1 MAGFTPF
8 VPLLAALFAGFA
20 LGLLVAFGLGLAKSR
35 TARQIA
41 QELLSESEARRR
53 VEFDTAVANLK
64 ASFGDLS
71 LDALRRSTEEFLKL
85 AEGRL
90 AAERALHG
98 RELEA
103 KKGEIAAQV
112 ERMTGQLDRVQ
123 ALMRELE
130 TDRVQKFGELS
141 GQLRLAGE
149 QTAELTRTTGL
160 LREALASSRARGQWG
175 ERMAED
181 VLRLAGFVEGIN
193 YLKQRRVEDGASRPD
208 FTFPL
213 PGGLVV
219 HMDVKFP
226 LDNYLRFLEAEGDG
240 ERARLRDAFLR
251 DVKARIKEVCSR
263 DYICPERD
271 TVDYCLLFIPNERI
285 YAFIHEHD
293 PRLLDEGLRQ
303 KVVFCS
309 PLTLY
314 AVLVVIRQAVQNF
327 ALERTSNEILTL
339 LGQFRRQWQR
349 YTESMETLGRRLDA
363 AQREFQ
369 ALTTTRT
376 RQLERP
382 LDRLDQLRRDKGL
395 PVAGGGEADPTE
407 EGGEEEEEEEAVL
420 QA

>member
-8 VPLLAALFAGFA
+8 FAPLATFVIGLA
-20 LGLLVAFGLGLAKSR
+20 LGLLAAFFLGLTRSR
-35 TARQIA
+35 TARAIA
-41 QELLSESEARRR
+41 AELLGEAEARRR
-53 VEFDTAVANLK
+53 VEFDAAMANLK

-90 AAERALHG
+90 ATERALHG

-103 KKGEIAAQV
+103 KKGEIAQQI
-112 ERMTGQLDRVQ
+112 ERMTGQLDRMG
-123 ALMRELE
+123 ALVRDLE
-130 TDRVQKFGELS
+130 RDRVQKFGELA

-149 QTAELTRTTGL
+149 RTAELSRTTGL
-160 LREALASSRARGQWG
+160 LREALASSKARGQWG

-193 YLKQRRVEDGASRPD
+193 YRRQRRVEGGAARPD

-219 HMDVKFP
+219 NMDVKFP
-226 LDNYLRFLEAEGDG
+226 LDNYMRFLRAEGDG

-251 DVKARIKEVCSR
+251 DVRARIKEVCSR

-271 TVDYCLLFIPNERI
+271 TVDYCLLFIPNEQI
-285 YAFIHEHD
+285 YAFIHEND
-293 PRLLDEGLRQ
+293 AALLDEGLRQ
-303 KVVFCS
+303 RVVFCS

-327 ALERTSNEILTL
+327 ALERTSNEILSL
-339 LGQFRRQWQR
+339 LGRFRRQWER
-349 YTESMETLGRRLDA
+349 YTECMDGLGKRLDA

-369 ALTTTRT
+369 ALTTTRA

-382 LDRLDQLRRDKGL
+382 LDRLDQLRRDRGL
-395 PVAGGGEADPTE
+395 PVAAAEAD
-407 EGGEEEEEEEAVL
+407 GVEEEELHA
-420 QA
+420 